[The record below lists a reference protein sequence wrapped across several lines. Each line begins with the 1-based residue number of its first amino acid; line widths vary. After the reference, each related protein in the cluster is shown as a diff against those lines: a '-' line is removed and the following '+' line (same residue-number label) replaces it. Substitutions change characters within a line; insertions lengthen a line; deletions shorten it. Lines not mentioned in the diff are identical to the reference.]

1 MKKLLLTSVLP
12 LAALVS
18 TSASATPDTDSL
30 KLEGKIDYQCTL
42 TLSGQNGSSVNLVI
56 GQQSVGNFA
65 VICND
70 PDGFE
75 VSVTSANGSNLQDDG
90 GNYSAPY
97 KMKFTPNANQPSV
110 SLFSGGWEALD
121 VSDQVNGFVADFA
134 DADGA
139 AYGMM
144 FKIDDGFNN
153 ALPGG
158 VALKDTVTFS
168 IDGL

>member
-18 TSASATPDTDSL
+18 TSALATPDTDSL
-30 KLEGKIDYQCTL
+30 TLEGKIDYQCTL
-42 TLSGQNGSSVNLVI
+42 VLSGQNAGTVNLVI

-75 VSVTSANGSNLQDDG
+75 VSVTSANGSNLVS

-110 SLFSGGWEALD
+110 SLFSGGWQSLD
-121 VSDQVNGFVADFA
+121 VSDTVTGFVADFA
-134 DADGA
+134 DTDGA

-158 VALKDTVTFS
+158 VALKDTLTFS